1 MNIFSRKWKF
11 PAMVLARLKSH
22 TDRSYDG
29 AYSLFLKSDAHLYHK
44 LSLMTSK
51 IKIKGSVS

>member
-1 MNIFSRKWKF
+1 
-11 PAMVLARLKSH
+11 MVLAWLKSH

-29 AYSLFLKSDAHLYHK
+29 AYSLFFKSDAHPYHK